1 MLERRFPRFSFGQKE
16 KETLYCAIKLAF
28 DVKEICCQ
36 NLLVHFGVPLLLTYA
51 ENTVY
56 SIL

>member
-28 DVKEICCQ
+28 DVNEICCQ

-51 ENTVY
+51 ENTV
-56 SIL
+56 